1 MSTSSAASMRHS
13 RLHGILSQ
21 KNRHI
26 DALFDA
32 PSTLRS
38 WTGRQRCAPFD
49 RQGHSEEHRSI
60 SAAAPEIVA
69 IPPTS
74 GYSSNSSTRIWPSH
88 LSGRYRTHNPRVEWR
103 ERPAAEAM
111 RLDPSIRH
119 ERQQAPANVVK
130 SEGVLAGARRLTNRA
145 FDTLDEL
152 GDWMIGRRR

>member
-38 WTGRQRCAPFD
+38 LTGRQRCAPFN
-49 RQGHSEEHRSI
+49 RKGHSEEHRSI
-60 SAAAPEIVA
+60 SAAAPE
-69 IPPTS
+69 
-74 GYSSNSSTRIWPSH
+74 
-88 LSGRYRTHNPRVEWR
+88 RVEWR

-130 SEGVLAGARRLTNRA
+130 SEGCWRARA
-145 FDTLDEL
+145 A
-152 GDWMIGRRR
+152 